1 MEAVVKHLIP
11 CTSGDEYDALSRWAK
26 VLYWRA
32 GERKCIKRSYRRRE
46 RQWLRRQLQREAL

>member
-1 MEAVVKHLIP
+1 MKHLIP

-32 GERKCIKRSYRRRE
+32 GERKRIKRSYRRRE